1 VTGVLV
7 VADVID
13 KLAIEIPAAI
23 LPVIVLHRI
32 VVDPPNTI

>member
-1 VTGVLV
+1 M
-7 VADVID
+7 ADVID

-23 LPVIVLHRI
+23 LPVIVIQGI